1 MRDYIAIDLE
11 MTGLSVKKDRIL
23 EIGALH
29 MHEGEVCAQLSAL
42 INPHC
47 PVPEE
52 ITALT
57 GITQEMADAGESL
70 SAVLPRLFTL
80 IGGLPLLGH
89 NLGFDC
95 SFLAQA
101 AANERLPFSHT
112 GIDTLR
118 LARKFL
124 PGEQKKN
131 LVSLRDYFSID
142 TTAVHRA
149 AADALAAA
157 LVFERLKD
165 AYGAVEPDAFLPK
178 PITVN
183 VKRQQPATIS
193 QKEQLARL
201 LPLHP
206 GLLSEQPDPQHLT
219 RSEASRLIE
228 QLLHESRPR
237 E

>member
-1 MRDYIAIDLE
+1 
-11 MTGLSVKKDRIL
+11 MTLQRKNHLRAAV
-23 EIGALH
+23 GAAEYFRCNSLA
-29 MHEGEVCAQLSAL
+29 VCAFFQ
-42 INPHC
+42 INIIQHNVLLLPGFIFQPDFC
-47 PVPEE
+47 FDYPVN
-52 ITALT
+52 I
-57 GITQEMADAGESL
+57 
-70 SAVLPRLFTL
+70 
-80 IGGLPLLGH
+80 
-89 NLGFDC
+89 
-95 SFLAQA
+95 
-101 AANERLPFSHT
+101 PFFH
-112 GIDTLR
+112 

-228 QLLHESRPR
+228 QLLHEGRPR